1 MSEFKNSIFKGIPES
16 LPDFKKRS
24 KNISHAPNRKDSLTT
39 NEKALA
45 LKNALRYFPKT
56 LHSILGPEFKEELDV
71 TIRLDRLLHT
81 TTNFIQS
88 AFKKDEQPFGENA
101 LGTGRSLGRE
111 AVSKFT

>member
-1 MSEFKNSIFKGIPES
+1 MPYMANKFNVRVYGIWLKDNKILMSNENIEGFKMLK
-16 LPDFKKRS
+16 LPGGGLEYGEGPIDCV
-24 KNISHAPNRKDSLTT
+24 
-39 NEKALA
+39 
-45 LKNALRYFPKT
+45 LR
-56 LHSILGPEFKEELDV
+56 EFKEELDV